1 MEWRGEDD
9 LGLKWLITYNMIDS
23 RLNTFYDV
31 SDGKICI
38 VVYLFD
44 LRGNNN
50 IKLVKTNPQS
60 SSNKPSIFRL
70 VLLGFMFLSLR
81 GWWRL
86 IIILSKNFT
95 DILTLL
101 KNSFYNHRMLTSV
114 SLGLQNSQLSIV
126 KRSDRQSV
134 VLAVS

>member
-23 RLNTFYDV
+23 RQNTFYDV

-86 IIILSKNFT
+86 IIILSENFT

-114 SLGLQNSQLSIV
+114 SLGLQNSQPV
-126 KRSDRQSV
+126 KRSDQ
-134 VLAVS
+134 

>member
-23 RLNTFYDV
+23 RQNTFYDV
-31 SDGKICI
+31 SDGKISI

-44 LRGNNN
+44 RRGNKN

-81 GWWRL
+81 GWWRF
-86 IIILSKNFT
+86 IIIIAGLSNNFT

-114 SLGLQNSQLSIV
+114 SLGLQNSQPV
-126 KRSDRQSV
+126 KRSDQ
-134 VLAVS
+134 

>member
-23 RLNTFYDV
+23 RQNTFYDV

-60 SSNKPSIFRL
+60 SCNKASIFML
-70 VLLGFMFLSLR
+70 VLLGFMFLSHPTWVVLVYNYTAS
-81 GWWRL
+81 
-86 IIILSKNFT
+86 LSHNFT

-101 KNSFYNHRMLTSV
+101 KNSFYNCRMLGS
-114 SLGLQNSQLSIV
+114 GL
-126 KRSDRQSV
+126 
-134 VLAVS
+134 LAWVWLL

>member
-1 MEWRGEDD
+1 
-9 LGLKWLITYNMIDS
+9 MIDS
-23 RLNTFYDV
+23 RQNTFYDV
-31 SDGKICI
+31 SDGKISI

-44 LRGNNN
+44 RRGNKN

-81 GWWRL
+81 GWWRF
-86 IIILSKNFT
+86 IIIIAGLSNNFT

-101 KNSFYNHRMLTSV
+101 KNSFYNHRMLTSL
-114 SLGLQNSQLSIV
+114 SLGLQNSQLL
-126 KRSDRQSV
+126 KRSVQQSV
-134 VLAVS
+134 LSSNQ

>member
-114 SLGLQNSQLSIV
+114 SLGLQNSQPV
-126 KRSDRQSV
+126 KRSDQ
-134 VLAVS
+134 

>member
-23 RLNTFYDV
+23 RQNTFYDV

-86 IIILSKNFT
+86 IIILSENFT

-101 KNSFYNHRMLTSV
+101 KNSFYNCRMLTV
-114 SLGLQNSQLSIV
+114 
-126 KRSDRQSV
+126 DCWAAATEQSPH
-134 VLAVS
+134 

>member
-23 RLNTFYDV
+23 RQNTFYDV

-101 KNSFYNHRMLTSV
+101 KNSFYNHRMLTSL
-114 SLGLQNSQLSIV
+114 SLGLQNSQLL
-126 KRSDRQSV
+126 KRSVQQSV
-134 VLAVS
+134 LSSNQ

>member
-81 GWWRL
+81 GWWRF
-86 IIILSKNFT
+86 IIIIAGLSNNFT

-101 KNSFYNHRMLTSV
+101 KNSFYNHRMLTSL
-114 SLGLQNSQLSIV
+114 SLTGASEQSAPPGLW
-126 KRSDRQSV
+126 
-134 VLAVS
+134 